1 MLFPVAEVMRSLSDN
16 LLKSS
21 WVVVKNEGTRVI
33 DSNERIADR
42 LQKLTE
48 IMEMQERSSDDFQE
62 GFTEG
67 LDVIQMEQLLAD
79 PDNSGTAVNNE
90 QIQAEANQILEDANA
105 QAEGILSSAN
115 AEAKE
120 VLNNARS
127 EAESIRQDAKQAG
140 YDEGFNQG
148 YEEAMQKASEAEA
161 MLAQK
166 EQQLMQ
172 SYENMINELEPQFV
186 DAITR
191 IYERVFHLNL
201 SEKKEIVLFLLQDA
215 IRGIDGGKNFLL
227 HVSSADFQYVNEN
240 KETLEQLLAANCT
253 LEIIEDMT
261 LSETECFVEAEG
273 GIFDCSL
280 GTELENLKK
289 ELVLLSHTKG

>member
-33 DSNERIADR
+33 DSNARIADR

-120 VLNNARS
+120 VLNNAHS

-140 YDEGFNQG
+140 YDEGYHQG
-148 YEEAMQKASEAEA
+148 YEEAMHKASEAEA